1 MPLKVGFT
9 RIILTAAVV
18 LGSALLLPAQNS
30 GSGRRITQKVDESRT
45 VVLAG
50 NKRSEA
56 NSKNDRGPVTDSL
69 AMDHMLLQ
77 LQRSPQQEQDLQ
89 TLITSLQSSN
99 SPNFHQW
106 LTPQQFA
113 TRFSPAPEDVKV
125 VTDWLQGHGFT
136 VNVVYPSA
144 IDFSGNASQVWEAF
158 RTEIHN
164 LDVRGEKHI
173 ANMNDPQIPAALA
186 GVVGGVVSLHD
197 FRPVP
202 MNRGITPA
210 HIDPAT
216 GHHVNVPGA
225 VSPQFTFT
233 SGTST
238 FHALVP
244 ADLETIYN
252 LNPLFAA
259 GISGQGQTIVLIEDS
274 NVFSTADYTTFRSTF
289 GLSSFAGTLTQV
301 HPAPRTGANNC
312 TNPGAVTGN
321 DGEATLDVEW
331 ASAAA
336 PSATVELASCRD
348 SRTTFGGLIALQNLI
363 NGATTPPAI
372 MSISFGLCES
382 ENGATAN
389 ASYNSAYAQAVTE
402 GVSVFVSAG
411 DEGAASCDANLTKST
426 HGINVSG
433 FASTPNNVAVGG
445 TDFGD
450 TFAGTTATYW
460 NATNTATFGSAKSYI
475 NEIPWNDSCASV
487 LLATIE
493 TGSGTT
499 FGSTGFCNTTTGEQ
513 FLTTASG
520 SGGPSGCATG
530 TATTTGVI
538 SGTCKG
544 YAKPTWQTGVVGI
557 PADGV
562 RDLPDVSLFAANGLW
577 GHYYVFCY
585 SNTAGGGVACTGSPS
600 GWAGAGGTSFSSPI
614 MAAIQSLVNQK
625 TASKWG
631 NPNPTYY
638 KLAAAE
644 YGATG
649 STACNSTNGNA
660 VASTC
665 TFYDVTQ
672 GDMDVNCTGTHN
684 CFRPSGVNGVLSTS
698 NTAYQPAYGTTTG
711 WDFATGIGTIN
722 ANNLVNNWNTV
733 TH

>member
-1 MPLKVGFT
+1 MSPKAGFA
-9 RIILTAAVV
+9 RILFMAAVV
-18 LGSALLLPAQNS
+18 FGSSLLLPAQSS
-30 GSGRRITQKVDESRT
+30 GPGRRITQKVDESRT

-56 NSKNDRGPVTDSL
+56 NAQNDRGPVTDSL

-89 TLITSLQSSN
+89 TLITALQSSN
-99 SPNFHQW
+99 SPKFHQW

-113 TRFSPAPEDVKV
+113 ARFSPAPEDVKV
-125 VTDWLQGHGFT
+125 ITDWLQGHGFT
-136 VNVVYPSA
+136 VNVVYPSS
-144 IDFSGNASQVWEAF
+144 IDFSGNAGQVREAF

-173 ANMNDPQIPAALA
+173 ANMSDPQIPAALA
-186 GVVGGVVSLHD
+186 GIVGGVVSLHD
-197 FRPVP
+197 FRPVA

-210 HIDPAT
+210 HIDPNT
-216 GHHVNVPGA
+216 GHNVNIPGA

-233 SGTST
+233 SGGST
-238 FHALVP
+238 FHAVVP
-244 ADLETIYN
+244 PDLATIYN
-252 LNPLFAA
+252 LNPLFSA

-274 NVFSTADYTTFRSTF
+274 NVFSTADYTNFRNKF
-289 GLSSFAGTLTQV
+289 GLNAFTGTLTQV

-372 MSISFGLCES
+372 MSISFGLCEA

-389 ASYNSAYAQAVTE
+389 ATYNSAYAQAVTE

-411 DEGAASCDANLTKST
+411 DEGAASCDADLAKST
-426 HGINVSG
+426 HGIGVSG

-450 TFAGTTATYW
+450 TAAGTTATYW

-487 LLATIE
+487 LLATFE

-499 FGSTGFCNTTTGEQ
+499 FGTTGFCNTTTGEQ
-513 FLTTASG
+513 FLSTASG

-538 SGTCKG
+538 SGSCKG
-544 YAKPTWQTGVVGI
+544 YAKPSWQTGVVGI

-585 SNTAGGGVACTGSPS
+585 TNTAGGGASCAGDPS
-600 GWAGAGGTSFSSPI
+600 TWAGAGGTSFSSPI
-614 MAAIQSLVNQK
+614 LAAIQSLVNQK
-625 TASKWG
+625 TASRWG

-644 YGATG
+644 YGASG
-649 STACNSTNGNA
+649 STACNSNNGNT

-684 CFRPSGVNGVLSTS
+684 CFRPSGTNGVLSTS

-711 WDFATGIGTIN
+711 WDFATGIGTVN
-722 ANNLVNNWNTV
+722 ATNLVNNWNTV

>member
-1 MPLKVGFT
+1 MPYKSGFL
-9 RIILTAAVV
+9 RVFLAAAVV
-18 LGSALLLPAQNS
+18 IGPALLLPAQNS
-30 GSGRRITQKVDESRT
+30 GTGRRITQKVDEART
-45 VVLAG
+45 VVLTG

-56 NSKNDRGPVTDSL
+56 NSENDRGPVTDSL
-69 AMDHMLLQ
+69 VMDHMLLQ

-89 TLITSLQSSN
+89 TLINNLQSSN
-99 SPNFHQW
+99 SPKFHQW

-113 TRFSPAPEDVKV
+113 AQFSPAPADVKV
-125 VTDWLQGHGFT
+125 VTDWLQNHGFT

-144 IDFSGNASQVWEAF
+144 IDFSGNAGQVREAF

-164 LDVRGEKHI
+164 INVRGEKHI
-173 ANMNDPQIPAALA
+173 ANMSDPQIPAALA

-197 FRPVP
+197 IRPHP
-202 MNRGITPA
+202 MNKGIAPA

-238 FHALVP
+238 FQAVVP
-244 ADLETIYN
+244 ADLATIYN
-252 LNPLFAA
+252 LNPLFSA
-259 GISGQGQTIVLIEDS
+259 GVSGQGQTIVLIEDS

-289 GLSSFAGTLTQV
+289 GLSSFGGTLTQV
-301 HPAPRTGANNC
+301 HPAPKTGANNC

-336 PSATVELASCRD
+336 PSATVELASCKD
-348 SRTTFGGLIALQNLI
+348 TRTTFGGLIALQNLL

-372 MSISFGLCES
+372 MSISFGECES

-389 ASYNSAYAQAVTE
+389 AAYNSAYAQAVTE
-402 GVSVFVSAG
+402 GVSIFVSSG
-411 DEGAASCDANLTKST
+411 DEGAASCDANLTKAT

-450 TFAGTTATYW
+450 TFAGTNATYW
-460 NATNTATFGSAKSYI
+460 NATNTPTFGSAKSYI

-530 TATTTGVI
+530 SAKTTGVV

-562 RDLPDVSLFAANGLW
+562 RDIPDVSLFAANGLW

-585 SNTAGGGVACTGSPS
+585 SNTAGGGAACTGSPS

-644 YGATG
+644 YGASG
-649 STACNSTNGNA
+649 STVCNSTNGNA

-698 NTAYQPAYGTTTG
+698 TTAYQPAYGTTTG